1 VRLIRPSLFVFTAIL
16 VIGPA
21 IAFGFFNWRNA
32 ERTVYLWNAD
42 GKPHELRVVD
52 EWTGAVAQVGRI
64 APRSMVLL
72 FHGWPAEWWVNPE
85 TAGDAR
91 RHDLR
96 VEVLGSGCELVSA
109 YRAVSEGD
117 GTSDVTQISEGGDIA
132 ETDWPAQFSRSKAGA
147 LQPIDDPC
155 GTESPIPR
163 GVVVNSTRVAVDVG
177 HGLVVPACKA
187 VVVHPG
193 DLLDGSVADP
203 PTPRGA
209 VRVVIPSMDAQD
221 ERWPIAPRSVDIS
234 ADEIDDWTFVYD
246 GTPVGPCVGRPKPGA
261 TASE

>member
-1 VRLIRPSLFVFTAIL
+1 LIRPSLLVFTAIL

-21 IAFGFFNWRNA
+21 VAFGFLNWRNA
-32 ERTVYLWNAD
+32 ERNVYLWNAD
-42 GKPHELRVVD
+42 EKPHELRVID

-72 FHGWPAEWWVNPE
+72 FHGWPDEWWVNPD

-109 YRAVSEGD
+109 YRAVSQAD
-117 GTSDVTQISEGGDIA
+117 GTSDVTEISGGGAIA
-132 ETDWPAQFSRSKAGA
+132 ETDWPAQLSRSKAGA
-147 LQPIDDPC
+147 LQPIEDPC
-155 GTESPIPR
+155 GDASPIAR

-177 HGLVVPACKA
+177 HGLVVPACHR

-193 DLLDGSVADP
+193 DLLDGAVADP
-203 PTPRGA
+203 PTPKGA
-209 VRVVIPSMDAQD
+209 VRVIIPSMDAQD
-221 ERWPIAPRSVDIS
+221 ERWPIQPRSVVID
-234 ADEIDDWTFVYD
+234 ADQIDDSVFVYD
-246 GTPVGPCVGRPKPGA
+246 GSEVGPCAGRPKPGA
-261 TASE
+261 TADQ